1 MDIRL
6 DDELF
11 EKISAGTKTVEVFLN
26 DDQMK
31 HFGVGDTLAIHRA
44 SNEDDYILTSAWSI
58 KKCRSIAEVY
68 QKFSEKA
75 VGLSSKE
82 LARLY
87 PAEKV
92 KRHGFLAIKIK
103 LLKPNYE

>member
-26 DDQMK
+26 NEQMK
-31 HFGVGDTLAIHRA
+31 HFSVGDTLAIHRA
-44 SNEDDYILTSAWSI
+44 SDDEDYILTSAWSI

-68 QKFSEKA
+68 QKYSEKS
-75 VGLSSKE
+75 VGMPPSKLAE
-82 LARLY
+82 LYAID
-87 PAEKV
+87 AI
-92 KRHGFLAIKIK
+92 KRHGLLAIKIK